1 MKIIICDYSNNKLC
15 KIYHILHPYLI
26 FRHIKESITRQK
38 NPNVESN
45 DMKKI
50 MVNAQV
56 TSIISILELSSM
68 VLYAVIIKLNKGTSF
83 FSLIYAMAVYDVIL
97 PYAFLMNTSH
107 NKTRV
112 VSLGWTNVIL
122 NILGNNNTLQKEDDV
137 PNDNNS
143 KHKKQ
148 ALNKE
153 NKTNKDAK
161 DEIFTITSHVNAEP
175 TNVLEVNAML
185 HVPFDE
191 TPSTSKTAFEM
202 ECYNMKP
209 LSVNELLLKGCH
221 QKSLN
226 RLLLQMNNCGSD
238 EDLYL
243 EYFRCLVTVHNRREC
258 GEVLPAVDLEKEL
271 SPSCKTDNQA
281 KDTKFKGKGISAK
294 SSNSVI
300 KTLIENDS
308 SNQGDGNIRDDCF
321 YKIHLKS
328 DLERRNIKRKGI
340 LDVIVS
346 MNTSDQTFWD
356 MIENLI
362 DLEESF
368 I

>member
-1 MKIIICDYSNNKLC
+1 
-15 KIYHILHPYLI
+15 
-26 FRHIKESITRQK
+26 
-38 NPNVESN
+38 
-45 DMKKI
+45 
-50 MVNAQV
+50 
-56 TSIISILELSSM
+56 
-68 VLYAVIIKLNKGTSF
+68 
-83 FSLIYAMAVYDVIL
+83 MAVYDVLL

-122 NILGNNNTLQKEDDV
+122 NILGNNNTSQKEDDV

-143 KHKKQ
+143 KDKKQ
-148 ALNKE
+148 ALKKE

-161 DEIFTITSHVNAEP
+161 DEIFTITSHGNAEP

-185 HVPFDE
+185 NVPFDV

-209 LSVNELLLKGCH
+209 LSVNELLLQGCH

-226 RLLLQMNNCGSD
+226 RLLLEMNNFGSD

-243 EYFRCLVTVHNRREC
+243 DYFRCLVDVHDRRKC
-258 GEVLPAVDLEKEL
+258 GEVLSAVDLEKEL
-271 SPSCKTDNQA
+271 SPSCKHDNLA
-281 KDTKFKGKGISAK
+281 KDIKFKRKGISAK
-294 SSNSVI
+294 SSNSAI

-308 SNQGDGNIRDDCF
+308 SNQRDGNIRDDCS
-321 YKIHLKS
+321 YKIHLKG
-328 DLERRNIKRKGI
+328 DLEQRNIKRKGI

-346 MNTSDQTFWD
+346 MNTSDQIFWD